1 MAERRPCRKRRRL
14 GGAGRPFG
22 ATVAFGRVDQ
32 ILDIQGITTRCR
44 TVGSGP
50 EVLVL
55 HGWGASI
62 EAVSSIVGALESSC
76 AVHAVDLPG
85 FGQSGLPPGPWGVE
99 EYSDWTRA
107 LLAAL
112 ALERVSIVG
121 HSHGGR
127 IAIHLAAHH
136 PELVDKLVLVD
147 AAGIRAPRTLR
158 WYRRV
163 AMAKLAKHVL
173 NRLGPAGRALS
184 GRLVGRTASGDYSA
198 TAQALR
204 PTFNRLVSAD
214 LTPLLPEVRASTLL
228 IWGENDEDTPLRDGE
243 TMERLIPDAG
253 LVVFEGAGHFAY
265 ADQPQRFA
273 RIARHFLGGTGE
285 PEPATVAAR

>member
-1 MAERRPCRKRRRL
+1 
-14 GGAGRPFG
+14 
-22 ATVAFGRVDQ
+22 VDQ
-32 ILDIQGITTRCR
+32 LLDIQGIATRCR
-44 TVGSGP
+44 SAGGGP

-62 EAVSSIVGALESSC
+62 EAVASIVSALAQNCS
-76 AVHAVDLPG
+76 VHAVDLPG
-85 FGQSGLPPGPWGVE
+85 FGQSGPPPSPWGVE

-107 LLAAL
+107 LMQAL
-112 ALERVSIVG
+112 GLEKVSIVG

-127 IAIHLAAHH
+127 IAIHLAARH
-136 PELVDKLVLVD
+136 PELVDRLVLVD

-173 NRLGPAGRALS
+173 NRLGPGGRAL
-184 GRLVGRTASGDYSA
+184 GRRLVGRAASGDYAASA
-198 TAQALR
+198 DALR
-204 PTFNRLVSAD
+204 PTFVKLVNTD
-214 LTPLLPEVRASTLL
+214 LTALLPEVRASTLL
-228 IWGENDEDTPLRDGE
+228 IWGENDDDTPVRDGE
-243 TMERLIPDAG
+243 TMQRLIPDAG

-273 RIARHFLGGTGE
+273 RVVRHFLGGSGADSG
-285 PEPATVAAR
+285 PAAVLAR

>member
-1 MAERRPCRKRRRL
+1 MDR
-14 GGAGRPFG
+14 
-22 ATVAFGRVDQ
+22 
-32 ILDIQGITTRCR
+32 IIDIQGISTRCR

-62 EAVSSIVGALESSC
+62 EAVGSIVTALEPSC
-76 AVHAVDLPG
+76 SVHAVDLPG
-85 FGQSGLPPGPWGVE
+85 FGDSGLPPGPWGVE
-99 EYSDWTRA
+99 DYSEWTCA

-112 ALERVSIVG
+112 GLEQVSIVA

-136 PELVDKLVLVD
+136 PKLVDKLVLVD
-147 AAGIRAPRTLR
+147 AAGIRAPRTFR

-173 NRLGPAGRALS
+173 NRFGGPGRALS

-198 TAQALR
+198 TAEALR
-204 PTFNRLVSAD
+204 PTFNRLVGVD
-214 LTPLLPEVRASTLL
+214 LTSLLPRVRASTLL

-243 TMERLIPDAG
+243 TMQRLIPDAG

-273 RIARHFLGGTGE
+273 RIARHFLGGTGND
-285 PEPATVAAR
+285 PARPAAAAVR

>member
-1 MAERRPCRKRRRL
+1 M
-14 GGAGRPFG
+14 
-22 ATVAFGRVDQ
+22 DQ
-32 ILDIQGITTRCR
+32 RLDIQGIPTRCR
-44 TVGSGP
+44 SVGDGP

-62 EAVSSIVGALESSC
+62 EAVEPITRGLAATC

-85 FGQSGLPPGPWGVE
+85 FGQTGPPPVPWGAR
-99 EYSDWTRA
+99 EYADWTRA
-107 LLAAL
+107 LIAAL
-112 ALERVSIVG
+112 GLARPSIVG

-127 IAIHLAAHH
+127 IAIQFAAEH
-136 PELVDKLVLVD
+136 PQLVDKLVLVD
-147 AAGIRAPRTLR
+147 AAGIRAPRGLS

-173 NRLGPAGRALS
+173 NRLGPPGRAL
-184 GRLVGRTASGDYSA
+184 GRRLVGRAASEDYAASA
-198 TAQALR
+198 ETMR
-204 PTFNRLVSAD
+204 PTFVRLVNTD
-214 LTPLLPEVRASTLL
+214 LTPLLPEIRASTLL
-228 IWGENDEDTPLRDGE
+228 IWGEDDADTPLTDGQ

-273 RIARHFLGGTGE
+273 RVVGYFLGQAG
-285 PEPATVAAR
+285 AVSAAAAVR

>member
-1 MAERRPCRKRRRL
+1 
-14 GGAGRPFG
+14 
-22 ATVAFGRVDQ
+22 VDQ
-32 ILDIQGITTRCR
+32 QLDIQGIATRCR
-44 TVGSGP
+44 TLGTGP
-50 EVLVL
+50 VVLVL

-62 EAVSSIVGALESSC
+62 EAVASIVNALEPIC
-76 AVHAVDLPG
+76 TVHAVDLPG
-85 FGQSGLPPGPWGVE
+85 FGRSGLPPRPWGVQQ
-99 EYSDWTRA
+99 YSDWTCA

-112 ALERVSIVG
+112 GLERVSIVG

-136 PELVDKLVLVD
+136 PDLVDKLVLVD

-173 NRLGPAGRALS
+173 NRLGPPGRALS
-184 GRLVGRTASGDYSA
+184 GRLVGRTASSDYSA
-198 TAQALR
+198 TAEVLR

-214 LTPLLPEVRASTLL
+214 LTPLLPQVRASTLL
-228 IWGENDEDTPLRDGE
+228 IWGENDEDTPLRDGK
-243 TMERLIPDAG
+243 TMQRLIPDAG

-273 RIARHFLGGTGE
+273 RIARHFLGGAGE
-285 PEPATVAAR
+285 PEPAAAAIR

>member
-1 MAERRPCRKRRRL
+1 
-14 GGAGRPFG
+14 
-22 ATVAFGRVDQ
+22 VDQ
-32 ILDIQGITTRCR
+32 QLDIQGISTRCR
-44 TVGSGP
+44 TAGTGP
-50 EVLVL
+50 EVLIL

-62 EAVSSIVGALESSC
+62 EAVGSIVSALKPTC
-76 AVHAVDLPG
+76 TVHAVDLPG
-85 FGQSGLPPGPWGVE
+85 FGDSGLPPGPWGVE
-99 EYSDWTRA
+99 DYSGWTCA

-112 ALERVSIVG
+112 GLEQVSIVG

-147 AAGIRAPRTLR
+147 AAGIRAPRTFR

-163 AMAKLAKHVL
+163 AIAKLAKHVL
-173 NRLGPAGRALS
+173 NRLGSPGRALS

-198 TAQALR
+198 TAEALR

-214 LTPLLPEVRASTLL
+214 LTPLLSRVRASTLL

-243 TMERLIPDAG
+243 TMQRLIPDAG

-265 ADQPQRFA
+265 ADQPERFA
-273 RIARHFLGGTGE
+273 RIARHFLG
-285 PEPATVAAR
+285 AAGSDPTHPPTAAVR

>member
-1 MAERRPCRKRRRL
+1 
-14 GGAGRPFG
+14 
-22 ATVAFGRVDQ
+22 VDQ
-32 ILDIQGITTRCR
+32 QLDIQGISTRCR
-44 TVGSGP
+44 TVGAGP

-62 EAVSSIVGALESSC
+62 EAVGSIVNALSPSC
-76 AVHAVDLPG
+76 TVHAVDLPG
-85 FGQSGLPPGPWGVE
+85 FGQAGLPPQPWGVE
-99 EYSDWTRA
+99 EYSDWTQA
-107 LLAAL
+107 LLDAL
-112 ALERVSIVG
+112 GLQTASIVG

-136 PELVDKLVLVD
+136 PDRVDKLVLVD

-173 NRLGPAGRALS
+173 NRLGSPGRALS

-198 TAQALR
+198 TAEALR

-214 LTPLLPEVRASTLL
+214 LTPLLPQVRASTLL
-228 IWGENDEDTPLRDGE
+228 IWGEHDEDTPVRDGE
-243 TMERLIPDAG
+243 TMEQLIPDAG

-273 RIARHFLGGTGE
+273 RIARHFLGGASE
-285 PEPATVAAR
+285 PEAAAAATR